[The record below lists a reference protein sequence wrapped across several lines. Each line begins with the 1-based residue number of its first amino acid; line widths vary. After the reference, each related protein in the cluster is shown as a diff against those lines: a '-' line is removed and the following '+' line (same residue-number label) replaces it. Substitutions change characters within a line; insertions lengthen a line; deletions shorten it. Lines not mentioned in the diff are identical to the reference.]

1 MAQTIKIKRTTGTG
15 KPTSVAQGELF
26 YAYGS
31 GGTYGKRLAIGNSAG
46 GTDTPE
52 IIGGKYFTDLLD
64 HTLGTLTAS
73 SAILVDSNSKID
85 QLKTANLTVNANAIT
100 SGSGDI
106 DLVVAGG
113 SSLDI
118 DAGTVDLSTQATEI
132 KIIDNSA
139 TSVNFTEGANSF
151 LKFDTSNGAEKV
163 IVGKQ
168 TVINGD
174 GSTGGV
180 TVSDGKIEV
189 RTGTGNAGRIDIYD
203 SAGNDNAI
211 SVVAPDTV
219 GAAATL
225 TLPTTTGDLVATTA
239 AQTLTNKTLTSPVIN
254 TGNINNADI
263 DGGNIDALAIGAN
276 SVVTEINVD
285 DLKLDGS
292 VISSTTSNSNI
303 SLTPDGTG
311 TVIVPANYM
320 TRSGFGANSLT
331 PKAYVDSVKQALDIK
346 ASCRVA
352 STGNVTVSGPGAAI
366 DGVTLSSGDRV
377 LLKDQTAGAE
387 NGIYVFNGAA
397 SALTRALD
405 ADEDEDVTAGLFTFI
420 SEGSA
425 NADNGFVL
433 VTDGAITLGTTA
445 FTFEQFSGAGQID
458 AGDSLTKS
466 GNQLNVA
473 TDDKTIETNGD
484 ALRIKGIAATAVG
497 DLLVGQAA
505 NAGYTALAKPSGS
518 DITAHDYILSMN
530 SSGAAQ
536 WSDTIDGGTYT

>member
-26 YAYGS
+26 YAYGT
-31 GGTYGKRLAIGNSAG
+31 GGTYGKRLAIGNSSG

-52 IIGGKYFTDLLD
+52 IIGGKYFTDLLA
-64 HTLGTLTAS
+64 HTLGTLNAS

-113 SSLDI
+113 SALDI

-180 TVSDGKIEV
+180 TVSDGKIEI

-239 AQTLTNKTLTSPVIN
+239 TQTITNKTLTAPVIN
-254 TGNINNADI
+254 NGDINNADI

-405 ADEDEDVTAGLFTFI
+405 ADEDEDVTAGLFTFVA
-420 SEGSA
+420 EGTT

-433 VTDGAITLGTTA
+433 VTDAAITLGTTA

-458 AGDSLTKS
+458 AGASLTKT
-466 GNQLNVA
+466 GNQLDVA
-473 TDDKTIETNGD
+473 TDNKTIETSAD
-484 ALRIKGIAATAVG
+484 ALRIKGIAATAIG
-497 DLLVGQAA
+497 DLLVGQAS

-530 SSGAAQ
+530 DSGAAQ

>member
-168 TVINGD
+168 AIINGD

-180 TVSDGKIEV
+180 TISDGKIEV

-254 TGNINNADI
+254 TGDINNADI

-420 SEGSA
+420 SEGST

-458 AGDSLTKS
+458 AGASLTKT
-466 GNQLNVA
+466 GNQLDVA
-473 TDDKTIETNGD
+473 TDNKTIETSAD
-484 ALRIKGIAATAVG
+484 ALRIKGIAATAIG
-497 DLLVGQAA
+497 DLLVGQAS

-518 DITAHDYILSMN
+518 DITAHNYILSMN
-530 SSGAAQ
+530 DSGAAQ
-536 WSDTIDGGTYT
+536 WSDTIDGGTYN

>member
-174 GSTGGV
+174 GSSGGV

-254 TGNINNADI
+254 TGDINNADI

-484 ALRIKGIAATAVG
+484 ALRIKGIAATAIG

>member
-139 TSVNFTEGANSF
+139 TSVNFTECANSF

-254 TGNINNADI
+254 TGDINNADI

>member
-254 TGNINNADI
+254 TGDINNADI